1 MRRARAVLLCVLS
14 ALQTTLQAHTFSA
27 QLEKFVTGLS
37 GPFYTNPTNAN
48 DAFPNSLNFGDL
60 MVFDDAGNNMALN
73 QRCSLGFGGW
83 SSQCSAGVDGKQ
95 GTTGSSFCASGDVL
109 TSDWFF
115 FVELSGMNPPVN
127 VSLFPRPGGTAGRAS
142 NVTIKILDGPTN
154 RTLWSAVT
162 GLVTSSSVVSFNVSG
177 KFPSATPTCT
187 PTPSVSVGASASV
200 SPTISPTPLGTP
212 SVTSTLT
219 PTATQTASQT
229 NAPFRAAGVFSLL
242 LWKPPN
248 VGFVFSNPSSPSDT
262 AAYSLDL
269 GEMVA
274 YVGPPPVQSAWGP
287 NVLQYAACDASSTGF
302 GSVGAVVDGN
312 SGTVFVSA
320 FGDTNAS
327 VLCAVGGALQPQVVV
342 VTPDTSLNGRAGR
355 LVNTTLALLQS
366 GVMVW
371 NATLGFSA
379 AAPQTFF
386 IPLPSAT
393 ASATPSPSPSA
404 PAAFDGSLSAT
415 PTQTRTQSPSQTT
428 SPTPSATISSGAA
441 QSSTPSATQTPFV
454 PHPYSIVFFKDT
466 CAVGACTN
474 PGGNDAT
481 PNSINAAEFVA

>member
-1 MRRARAVLLCVLS
+1 MRRARALLLCLLS
-14 ALQTTLQAHTFSA
+14 ALQTTLQTHTFGA

-37 GPFYTNPTNAN
+37 GPFYTNPTNVN

-60 MVFDDAGNNMALN
+60 MVFDDAGTNMALN
-73 QRCSLGFGGW
+73 QRCSLGFNGW
-83 SSQCSAGVDGKQ
+83 SSHCSAGVDGKQ
-95 GTTGSSFCASGDVL
+95 GTSSSSYCASGDAL

-115 FVELSGMNPPVN
+115 FVELSGNNPPVN
-127 VSLFPRPGGTAGRAS
+127 VSLFPRPGGAAGRAS
-142 NVTIKILDGPTN
+142 NVTIKILDATN
-154 RTLWSAVT
+154 KTLWSAVT
-162 GLVTSSSVVSFNVSG
+162 GLVTSNSVVSFNVSG
-177 KFPSATPTCT
+177 LFPSATPTCT

-200 SPTISPTPLGTP
+200 SPTTSPTPLGTP

-229 NAPFRAAGVFSLL
+229 SAPFRAGLFSLL

-248 VGFVFSNPSSPSDT
+248 VGFVYSNPSTPSDT

-269 GEMVA
+269 GEMA
-274 YVGPPPVQSAWGP
+274 AFVGPPMVPSAWGP
-287 NVLQYAACDASSTGF
+287 NVLQYAGCVASSTGF

-312 SGTVFVSA
+312 SGAVFVSA
-320 FGDTNAS
+320 SGDTNAS
-327 VLCAVGGALQPQVVV
+327 VLCAVGGALRPQVVV
-342 VTPDTSLNGRAGR
+342 VTPDTALNGRAGR

-371 NATLGFSA
+371 NSTLGFSA

-393 ASATPSPSPSA
+393 ASATPSPSPTA
-404 PAAFDGSLSAT
+404 PAAFDGSMSAT
-415 PTQTRTQSPSQTT
+415 PAQTQTQTPSQTT

-454 PHPYSIVFFKDT
+454 PYPYSIVFFKDA